1 MILRS
6 LLLLGVGAAIA
17 CATPAFAAG
26 TTTADKTETTAAKT
40 DTVAA
45 LSTDPSKADETAV
58 QKPKAKSAT
67 KKVKK
72 KVAKKKKP
80 AATEEVVEEKPKGLF
95 ATLFGG
101 SIKEKNDK
109 DDSKAKAKDDAK
121 AKAKPVK
128 VAVKPKVEESKP
140 EDTEPVDVSFT
151 RNPGEL
157 RSDQPDQ
164 KPAGIFSGLF
174 GGATQVAMLPETRS
188 LDAILK
194 QKQAKKKFKVRPEYE
209 PQEVEFSGYPAGT
222 IVIDTDAKF
231 LYLVES
237 RSTAR
242 RYGIAV
248 GKEGLQYKG
257 QVTVGDKQEWPR
269 WIPTKEMQ
277 ERDPKKYGQYKDGMD
292 GGGENPLGAR
302 AIYLYQGKKDT
313 HLRIHG
319 TIAPQSIGT
328 NASNGCFRMI
338 NEHVIELYSRVKVGT
353 PVVVL

>member
-17 CATPAFAAG
+17 CATPAFAV
-26 TTTADKTETTAAKT
+26 TTTADKTETATAKT
-40 DTVAA
+40 DAVAA
-45 LSTDPSKADETAV
+45 LNADPSKADQAV
-58 QKPKAKSAT
+58 VKKPKAKSAT

-80 AATEEVVEEKPKGLF
+80 AATEEVAEEKPKGLF

-101 SIKEKNDK
+101 GIKEKNGR
-109 DDSKAKAKDDAK
+109 DDTKAKAKEDTK

-128 VAVKPKVEESKP
+128 VAVKPKAEEPKP
-140 EDTEPVDVSFT
+140 EEVEPVDVSFT

-157 RSDQPDQ
+157 RSEQPDQ
-164 KPAGIFSGLF
+164 KSAGIFSGLF
-174 GGATQVAMLPETRS
+174 GGTTKAALLPETRS

-194 QKQAKKKFKVRPEYE
+194 QKQAKKKFKVKSEYE
-209 PQEVEFSGYPAGT
+209 PQEVEFSGYSAGT

-231 LYLVES
+231 LYLVEG

-257 QVTVGDKQEWPR
+257 QVTVGDKQE
-269 WIPTKEMQ
+269 
-277 ERDPKKYGQYKDGMD
+277 
-292 GGGENPLGAR
+292 
-302 AIYLYQGKKDT
+302 
-313 HLRIHG
+313 
-319 TIAPQSIGT
+319 
-328 NASNGCFRMI
+328 
-338 NEHVIELYSRVKVGT
+338 
-353 PVVVL
+353 